1 MGEGQINEGTSL
13 PLSLKKRQEA
23 REEEEIMFSKYGVPL
38 MAAGLLIFAISHV
51 LGMQKSP
58 PKLEPIVPPARSPY
72 GSTVAA
78 AGLVEPKT
86 ENISIGAAVP
96 GVVYAVHVKAGQK
109 VDAGQPLFTVDNR
122 HLEAQ
127 KKAREAE
134 LISSQAQLKKLMA
147 MPRPE
152 EVPVK
157 QAKLRE
163 ASANLADQ
171 ELMWKRAKGLYET
184 AGPSGAITEEDY
196 VRRRQAFEMAHQQ
209 ELAAKADLE
218 LLQSGAWEA
227 DKAVARSAIT
237 QAEAQLEMVKTEIER
252 TIVRSPVAGEVL
264 QITVRP
270 GEYVSN
276 ASSQGQSYIVL
287 GNVTQLHVRVDIDE
301 HDIPRY
307 VPGSKAQ
314 ANPRGDANQFHHL
327 SFVRIEPFV
336 VPKKSLTGNTGER
349 IDTRVLQVIYSV
361 DPATKETQRLYV
373 GQQVD
378 VFIDVGTKEPEARS
392 QKPE

>member
-1 MGEGQINEGTSL
+1 ML
-13 PLSLKKRQEA
+13 
-23 REEEEIMFSKYGVPL
+23 SKYGMPL
-38 MAAGLLIFAISHV
+38 IAVGLLIFAITHV
-51 LGMQKSP
+51 LGMQKAP
-58 PKLEPIVPPARSPY
+58 PKLDPIVPPARSPY

-78 AGLVEPKT
+78 SGLVEPKT

-96 GVVYAVHVKAGQK
+96 GVVYTVHVKVGQTVEK
-109 VDAGQPLFTVDNR
+109 GQPLFTVDNR

-134 LISSQAQLKKLMA
+134 LISAQAQLGKLMA

-157 QAKLRE
+157 QAKVRE
-163 ASANLADQ
+163 AAANLADQ
-171 ELMWKRAKGLYET
+171 ELLWKRAKGLYES
-184 AGPSGAITEEDY
+184 AGPSGAITEEEY
-196 VRRRQAFEMAHQQ
+196 TRRRQAYEMSQQQ
-209 ELAAKADLE
+209 ELAAKADLK
-218 LLQSGAWEA
+218 LLEAGAWEA
-227 DKAVARSAIT
+227 DKAVARAAIA

-252 TIVRSPVAGEVL
+252 TIVRASVAGEVL
-264 QITVRP
+264 QVNVRP

-276 ASSQGQSYIVL
+276 MSGAGTSYIVI

-301 HDIPRY
+301 HDIPRF
-307 VPGSKAQ
+307 KAGAKAR
-314 ANPRGDANQFHHL
+314 ANPRGDAKQYHDL

-336 VPKKSLTGNTGER
+336 VPKRSLTGSTSER

-361 DPATKETQRLYV
+361 DPVEKDASRLYV

-378 VFIDVGTKEPEARS
+378 VFIDVGERK
-392 QKPE
+392 

>member
-1 MGEGQINEGTSL
+1 
-13 PLSLKKRQEA
+13 
-23 REEEEIMFSKYGVPL
+23 MFSKYGVPL
-38 MAAGLLIFAISHV
+38 IAAGLLIFAITHV
-51 LGMQKSP
+51 VGMQKSP

-86 ENISIGAAVP
+86 ENISIGAAVA
-96 GVVYAVHVKAGQK
+96 GVVHEVHVKAGQK
-109 VDAGQPLFTVDNR
+109 VEAGQPLFTVDNR
-122 HLEAQ
+122 HLQAQ

-134 LISSQAQLKKLMA
+134 LISSQAQLNKLMA

-171 ELMWKRAKGLYET
+171 ELMWKRAKGLFDT

-196 VRRRQAFEMAHQQ
+196 LHRRQAFEMAHQQ
-209 ELAAKADLE
+209 ELAAKADLQ

-227 DKAVARSAIT
+227 DKALARTAIT

-252 TIVRSPVAGEVL
+252 TIVRAPVAGEVL

-276 ASSQGQSYIVL
+276 ASNQGQSSYIVL

-307 VPGSKAQ
+307 IPGSKAL
-314 ANPRGDANQFHHL
+314 ANPRGDAKQFHHL

-336 VPKKSLTGNTGER
+336 LPKKSLTGNTGER

-361 DPATKETQRLYV
+361 DPASKETQRLYV

>member
-1 MGEGQINEGTSL
+1 
-13 PLSLKKRQEA
+13 
-23 REEEEIMFSKYGVPL
+23 MFSKYGVPL
-38 MAAGLLIFAISHV
+38 IAAGLLIFAISHV

-58 PKLEPIVPPARSPY
+58 PKLDPMVPPARSPY
-72 GSTVAA
+72 GNTVAA

-96 GVVYAVHVKAGQK
+96 GVVYAVHVRAGQK

-157 QAKLRE
+157 QAKVRE
-163 ASANLADQ
+163 AAANLSDQ
-171 ELMWKRAKGLYET
+171 ELMWKRAKGLYES
-184 AGPSGAITEEDY
+184 AGRSGAITEEDY
-196 VRRRQAFEMAHQQ
+196 IRRRQAFEMAQQQ

-227 DKAVARSAIT
+227 DKAVARAAIT

-276 ASSQGQSYIVL
+276 VPGQGQSYIVL

-307 VPGSKAQ
+307 VPGSKAR
-314 ANPRGDANQFHHL
+314 ANPRGDANQFHDL
-327 SFVRIEPFV
+327 TFVRIEPFV
-336 VPKKSLTGNTGER
+336 LPKKSLTGNTGER

-361 DPATKETQRLYV
+361 DPAKKETQRLYV

-378 VFIDVGTKEPEARS
+378 VFINVGEKEPEARS